1 MASTTKNKAVVEFEA
16 NTKAF
21 NAGLKQANS
30 ALTELRSE
38 LRLNKTEAQGAG
50 DSMENLANRQKIL
63 TSEIEAQQQKIGLLT
78 DRLDEAR
85 QAFGDGSIMVQKLQ
99 TQLNNASSAQ
109 AKMQQELSAT
119 NAALDEMEQA
129 SAQASSAMGRLESD
143 ISSQEAELKQLK
155 TAYSQVAL
163 EQGES
168 SDEARQLAS
177 QIQRTSSEL
186 QDNRTKLQQAESA
199 ADKFDR
205 TLDTLG
211 DTAQDTGKDFDA
223 MDVALGDFASDMA
236 QNALSS
242 IASLEEET
250 RQYRLEQGKLDAQ
263 LINSG
268 KVTKDQI
275 DYVGNLTDEYIGFYR
290 LTGDETLASTAAAN
304 MMAMGLS
311 VGQTNDLLEAGSG
324 IWAQYGDSIPLDGLM
339 ESVNE
344 TANTAVVTGNLADAL
359 NWATNA
365 NIDLGTAM
373 GGNTAAQQAYNK
385 AKADG
390 MSNEDAFNEALKACT
405 TEQERQQLIVDTLSG
420 AYGDLGETYNDL
432 TKNAQ
437 NANQAQAWLTEAQAG
452 LADAI
457 APVTTQFQYLI
468 GDALMWLTDNL
479 PTVTS
484 FVTGFAIAVGGL
496 MIVQQVNTGFA
507 ALSGVMKGISGVF
520 TLLTSPLG
528 LVVAG
533 IAALVTGFMLAYQNS
548 EPFRNAINELVGVF
562 QETFGPALS
571 TVGNLISQGLTAAL
585 QFLSTFLET
594 VIVPGIQTF
603 TAFLQE
609 SVFPV
614 LQQWGDFFVANI
626 IPALQ
631 QMWEWFSVNILPILQ
646 MFGDFIIN
654 SVLPVLG
661 QLASWLINTAGQA
674 LSDFWNWFSTKI
686 LPILQDFWNFVQA
699 NVLPVLSDLANW
711 ITGTV
716 APALSDFWDWFS
728 GNIIPIL
735 QSFWDFVSAN
745 ILPVLGDLAEFV
757 LGTVVP
763 ALKSLWGFFQD
774 NILPILEQVG
784 GAIED
789 VAGFFKDLG
798 DTAGRIIEDMKGTVQ
813 DGLDRISGFFSG
825 VKLELPKIKLP
836 HFSISGSFSLNP
848 PSIPHIGVSWYAQ
861 GGILEQPTIF
871 GASGSNLLAGGEAG
885 PEAVAPISDLLGY
898 MMEAL
903 DAKFGQ
909 SDTGALVDAIEAL
922 ADRVISIEINGKQL
936 ARATASDND
945 RASGSRQKLINR
957 GVSLA

>member
-1 MASTTKNKAVVEFEA
+1 MASKNQAKVEFIA
-16 NTKAF
+16 DTK
-21 NAGLKQANS
+21 GLRDGIKSANS
-30 ALTELRSE
+30 SLTQLRSE
-38 LRLNKTEAQGAG
+38 LKLNKTEANSTG
-50 DSMENLANRQKIL
+50 DSIENLVDRQRIL
-63 TSEIEAQQQKIGLLT
+63 GQEIEAQNSKIGNLQQM
-78 DRLDEAR
+78 LDAAR
-85 QAFGDGSIMVQKLQ
+85 DAFGDNSAEVQKYQ
-99 TQLNNASSAQ
+99 TQLNNAQTALVR
-109 AKMQQELSAT
+109 MQQDLDAT
-119 NAALDEMEQA
+119 NSAMAEMESA
-129 SAQASSAMGRLESD
+129 SAQASTAMGKLQTEV
-143 ISSQEAELKQLK
+143 SQQEDELQRLK
-155 TAYSQVAL
+155 TAYNQVAL

-186 QDNRTKLQQAESA
+186 QDNKTKLQQAESA
-199 ADKFDR
+199 ADKFDA
-205 TLDTLG
+205 TLDDLG
-211 DTAQDTGKDFDA
+211 DSARDTGNDLDA
-223 MDVALGDFASDMA
+223 MDVALGDFISDMA
-236 QNALSS
+236 QNAISS
-242 IASLEEET
+242 IAGLEEET

-304 MMAMGLS
+304 MMSMGLS
-311 VGQTNDLLEAGSG
+311 VQQTNDLLEAGSG

-365 NIDLGTAM
+365 NIDLGTTM
-373 GGNTAAQQAYNK
+373 GNNTEAQKAYNK

-405 TEQERQQLIVDTLSG
+405 TEQERQQLIVDTLNG

-437 NANQAQAWLTEAQAG
+437 DANQAQSWLTEAQAG

-457 APVTTQFQYLI
+457 APVTTNFNYFI
-468 GDALMWLTDNL
+468 GDVLMWLTDNL
-479 PTVTS
+479 PSVAS
-484 FVTGFAIAVGGL
+484 LVTGFAVAVGGL
-496 MIVQQVNTGFA
+496 LIVQQVQSGFA
-507 ALSGVMKGISGVF
+507 GLQGIMKSVSGVF

-533 IAALVTGFMLAYQNS
+533 LAALVTAFMLAYQNS

-562 QETFGPALS
+562 QDAFGPSLS
-571 TVGNLISQGLTAAL
+571 TIGDLLSQGLNWAL
-585 QFLSTFLET
+585 QTFVSIVET
-594 VIVPGIQTF
+594 FVVPAIQAF
-603 TAFLQE
+603 TEFLQE
-609 SVFPV
+609 TVFPA
-614 LQQWGDFFVANI
+614 LQQFGDFFMTNI

-631 QMWEWFSVNILPILQ
+631 QMWDWFSVNILPILQ
-646 MFGDFIIN
+646 QFADFIIN
-654 SVLPVLG
+654 NVLPVVG

-674 LSDFWNWFSTKI
+674 LSDFWQWFSTKI
-686 LPILQDFWNFVQA
+686 LPILQDFWDFIKA
-699 NVLPVLSDLANW
+699 NVLPVLSDFANW

-716 APALSDFWDWFS
+716 APALAEFWDWFS
-728 GNIIPIL
+728 
-735 QSFWDFVSAN
+735 SN
-745 ILPVLGDLAEFV
+745 ILPVLEEFWGFLESTVFPVLGTLAEV
-757 LGTVVP
+757 ILGTVVP
-763 ALKSLWGFFQD
+763 ALKDMWNFFQ
-774 NILPILEQVG
+774 NKILPILEQVG
-784 GAIED
+784 GAIES
-789 VAGFFKDLG
+789 VGGFFSDLG
-798 DTAGRIIEDMKGTVQ
+798 ETAGRIIGDMKSTVKG
-813 DGLDRISGFFSG
+813 GLDAISGFFRN
-825 VKLELPKIKLP
+825 VHLELPKIKLP

-848 PSIPHIGVSWYAQ
+848 PSIPKIGVSWYAK
-861 GGILEQPTIF
+861 GGILEEPTIF
-871 GASGSNLLAGGEAG
+871 GFNGVNAMVGGEAG
-885 PEAVAPISDLLGY
+885 PEAVAPIGDLLGY
-898 MMEAL
+898 MIEAL

-909 SDTGALVDAIEAL
+909 SDTGALVDAIESL

>member
-1 MASTTKNKAVVEFEA
+1 MASTTKNKAVVEFDA

-119 NAALDEMEQA
+119 NSALDEMEQA

-186 QDNRTKLQQAESA
+186 QDNKTKMQQAESA

-205 TLDTLG
+205 TLDSLG
-211 DTAQDTGKDFDA
+211 DTAQDTGNDFGA
-223 MDVALGDFASDMA
+223 MDVALGDFVSDMA
-236 QNALSS
+236 QNALGSL
-242 IASLEEET
+242 ASFEEET
-250 RQYRLEQGKLDAQ
+250 RQYRLEQSKLDAQ
-263 LINSG
+263 MVNSG
-268 KVTKDQI
+268 KVTKEQI
-275 DYVGNLTDEYIGFYR
+275 DYVGNLSDEYLGFYR
-290 LTGDETLASTAAAN
+290 LTGDETLSSTAAAN
-304 MMAMGLS
+304 MLSMGLS
-311 VGQTNDLLEAGSG
+311 VRQTNDMLRAGSG

-344 TANTAVVTGNLADAL
+344 TANTATVTGNLADAL
-359 NWATNA
+359 NWAA
-365 NIDLGTAM
+365 KSNIDLSAAM
-373 GGNTAAQQAYNK
+373 SGNTNAQNAYNK

-405 TEQERQQLIVDTLSG
+405 TEQERQQLIVDTLNG
-420 AYGDLGETYNDL
+420 AYGTLGDTYNDL
-432 TKNAQ
+432 SSEAQ
-437 NANQAQAWLTEAQAG
+437 NANQSQAWLTEAQAG
-452 LADAI
+452 LADAV
-457 APVTTQFQYLI
+457 APVVTQFNYLI
-468 GDALMWLTDNL
+468 GDCLMWLSDNL
-479 PTVTS
+479 PIVVPLVAGLATAFAGFFIVNTILPAIQGFMTALSAAPTVLAAIGGPATIVIALVAALAAGFVYLWNTSETFRNGVMQIWATIQQVFGTLAEWLMTNVVTPIVTYFSSLTPQLQAIWSGIQNLINVAMGLISGFISSNMGTIQAIWSTIWGAVSGVASTVWGVIQTVISTALNVIQGIIQTVT
-484 FVTGFAIAVGGL
+484 AIMQGDWEG
-496 MIVQQVNTGFA
+496 
-507 ALSGVMKGISGVF
+507 ALNGILNIASSIWNGISSLISGIINGIASTISSVLSGISGTV
-520 TLLTSPLG
+520 SS
-528 LVVAG
+528 
-533 IAALVTGFMLAYQNS
+533 I
-548 EPFRNAINELVGVF
+548 
-562 QETFGPALS
+562 LS
-571 TVGNLISQGLTAAL
+571 G
-585 QFLSTFLET
+585 
-594 VIVPGIQTF
+594 
-603 TAFLQE
+603 
-609 SVFPV
+609 
-614 LQQWGDFFVANI
+614 
-626 IPALQ
+626 
-631 QMWEWFSVNILPILQ
+631 
-646 MFGDFIIN
+646 
-654 SVLPVLG
+654 
-661 QLASWLINTAGQA
+661 
-674 LSDFWNWFSTKI
+674 
-686 LPILQDFWNFVQA
+686 
-699 NVLPVLSDLANW
+699 
-711 ITGTV
+711 
-716 APALSDFWDWFS
+716 
-728 GNIIPIL
+728 
-735 QSFWDFVSAN
+735 
-745 ILPVLGDLAEFV
+745 
-757 LGTVVP
+757 
-763 ALKSLWGFFQD
+763 
-774 NILPILEQVG
+774 
-784 GAIED
+784 
-789 VAGFFKDLG
+789 
-798 DTAGRIIEDMKGTVQ
+798 
-813 DGLDRISGFFSG
+813 ISGFFSDNFGAIGDTVSSVIDTAKNVVSGGLDAISGFFRG
-825 VKLELPKIKLP
+825 VHLELPKIKLP

-885 PEAVAPISDLLGY
+885 PEAVAPISDLLYY

-903 DAKFGQ
+903 DAKFGP
-909 SDTGALVDAIEAL
+909 SDNGALIDAIEDL